1 MDGGIPV
8 NLSPVDMSD
17 KVTMIYSKKWTV
29 FGVLIE
35 DT

>member
-8 NLSPVDMSD
+8 SQSPVDMND

-29 FGVLIE
+29 LE
-35 DT
+35 WY